1 MNRRETAIPGVFIIE
16 PSVFGDERGWFM
28 ETYQQERYAQLG
40 LPTDFV
46 QDNLAFSTRGV
57 LRGLHV
63 QYPHAQ
69 GKLVQ
74 VLQGEVYDVA
84 VDIRSGSPTFGRWEA
99 AMLVANERKQFY
111 IPPGFAHGYYVLSDC
126 ALFNYKCSDYYHPET
141 QFSIRWDDPDIG
153 IEWPMGPEPVLV
165 DKDRDAPLLSGVPD
179 KRLPQFSQA

>member
-16 PSVFGDERGWFM
+16 PNVFGDERGWFM
-28 ETYQQERYAQLG
+28 ETYQQERYAELG
-40 LPTDFV
+40 LPADFV
-46 QDNLAFSTRGV
+46 QDNLAFSTSGV

-63 QYPHAQ
+63 QHPHAQ

-99 AMLVANERKQFY
+99 AMLVANEHKQFY

-153 IEWPMGPEPVLV
+153 IEWPLGPEPVLV
-165 DKDRDAPLLSGVPD
+165 DKDRDAPLLRGVPD
-179 KRLPQFSQA
+179 KRLPQFRQA